1 MTAALNTSQRQTLG
15 LIRERGNLSRAEIAA
30 ILQISRPAV
39 TEIVHV
45 LVAEGWVEEHST
57 GGNQR
62 GQPKINLQLRARA
75 ACSVGVFIQNDGI
88 ALMLADLNGRPITTA
103 SLTPTPED
111 PETACDQIAE
121 NITRLLRAQRIA
133 RERVLSVGVAV
144 TGFFLENRTE
154 IFPPVEMAPW
164 RRFPLQAA
172 LAQRLSCTVIVEND
186 GNAAALA
193 EHMNGTGRDY
203 SAFLYL
209 YLAYGVGGGF
219 VHRGE
224 IFTGAFG
231 NACEI
236 GRLIPPHPAVRPTL
250 TSLARRLGRRHGSIT
265 GEQISAWF
273 AAGEPKFMDFLARA
287 AESLHGPLAT
297 AVVLLDP
304 AAIVLGGKFPPEVLA
319 WLVEHLSVAHTDT
332 ARIPHLPQP
341 RVIVSGLPGVEAG
354 LLGAALL
361 PLHAFFR
368 GPSPE

>member
-1 MTAALNTSQRQTLG
+1 MTAALNASQRQTLG
-15 LIRERGNLSRAEIAA
+15 LIRERGNLSRGEIAA

-45 LVAEGWVEEHST
+45 LVADGWVEEHST

-103 SLTPTPED
+103 SIAPTPDD
-111 PETACDQIAE
+111 PEVACDLIADH
-121 NITRLLRAQRIA
+121 IGRLLRAQRIA
-133 RERVLSVGVAV
+133 RDRVLAVGVAV
-144 TGFFLENRTE
+144 TGFFLEGRAE
-154 IFPPVEMAPW
+154 IFPPAEMASW
-164 RRFPLQAA
+164 RQFPLAAA
-172 LAQRLSCTVIVEND
+172 LARRVPFKVIVEND

-193 EHMNGTGRDY
+193 EHMNGAGRDY

-219 VHRGE
+219 MHHGE

-250 TSLARRLGRRHGSIT
+250 TSLARHLNRKHGSIT
-265 GEQISAWF
+265 GEQIATWF
-273 AAGEPKFMDFLARA
+273 AAREPQFMDFLAHA
-287 AESLHGPLAT
+287 AESLHRPLAT

-304 AAIVLGGKFPPEVLA
+304 AAVVLGGKFPPEVLT
-319 WLVEHLSVAHTDT
+319 WLVEHLSVAHTD
-332 ARIPHLPQP
+332 AAKIPHLPQP
-341 RVIVSGLPGVEAG
+341 RIIVSGLPGMEAG

-361 PLHAFFR
+361 PLHAFFK
-368 GPSPE
+368 GPAAK